1 MKKEPLILIAAVA
14 TTLLLVFGLL
24 EASLRVFA
32 YGEDLALFIPTA
44 PGATQKPYLRINPR
58 VAQRYF
64 PKGHFIP
71 EPTSDGFLR
80 DKPAG
85 SYRIFVLGES
95 TTAGW
100 PYPNNVMFTRSLQ
113 RRLTETFPGRQ
124 IEVINLG
131 IAAINSFMLLDFIDE
146 VLERQPDAIL
156 IYAGHNEYYGAM
168 GAASTVTL
176 NASASLIRLYLR
188 LQRFKTFLLLRDAIL
203 SFQGDDSAAQRR
215 AEFPT
220 LMGQVI
226 GQDHIPLG
234 SETYAR
240 GKAQFTENLR
250 RLLAKTQAAG
260 VPTMISELVS
270 NLRDHPP
277 FFSNRGA
284 SPSLAEQAYQNAR
297 NLEAQG
303 NMDAA
308 RAEYIRAK
316 DLDGLRFR
324 APEEFNA
331 IIHELARQHGVPVV
345 PMKSYFEAAS
355 PHRLVGNTLMLE
367 HLHPNA
373 EGHLLMSR
381 AFFETMYQH
390 RFLNDVWNVKSV
402 PPGEFPGFSELDVAI
417 GKMRILH
424 ITDHWPFKPEAEFSN
439 AVENYIPQSR
449 AEELAKQVSQERIS
463 FQNAHMKMAE
473 FYSNAGLQQQA
484 LQEYWALVNSAP
496 IYMKSPAPSRR

>member
-1 MKKEPLILIAAVA
+1 M
-14 TTLLLVFGLL
+14 
-24 EASLRVFA
+24 
-32 YGEDLALFIPTA
+32 
-44 PGATQKPYLRINPR
+44 
-58 VAQRYF
+58 AQRYF

-80 DKPAG
+80 EKPAG
-85 SYRIFVLGES
+85 NYRILVLGES

-113 RRLTETFPGRQ
+113 RRLAETFPGQQ

-176 NASASLIRLYLR
+176 SASASLIRLYLR
-188 LQRFKTFLLLRDAIL
+188 LQRLKTFLLLRDAIL
-203 SFQGDDSAAQRR
+203 LFQSDDSAAQRR
-215 AEFPT
+215 AEFPA

-277 FFSNRGA
+277 FFSNRSA

-297 NLEAQG
+297 NLEAHG

-308 RAEYIRAK
+308 RAEYTRAK

-345 PMKSYFEAAS
+345 PMKSYFEAAGGQYLDAGAS
-355 PHRLVGNTLMLE
+355 P
-367 HLHPNA
+367 
-373 EGHLLMSR
+373 S
-381 AFFETMYQH
+381 
-390 RFLNDVWNVKSV
+390 
-402 PPGEFPGFSELDVAI
+402 
-417 GKMRILH
+417 
-424 ITDHWPFKPEAEFSN
+424 
-439 AVENYIPQSR
+439 
-449 AEELAKQVSQERIS
+449 
-463 FQNAHMKMAE
+463 
-473 FYSNAGLQQQA
+473 
-484 LQEYWALVNSAP
+484 
-496 IYMKSPAPSRR
+496 